1 MQYYTSLR
9 EANIARQKEWV
20 GKAPPVDLS
29 FRSNEMM
36 GEVGEVLEL
45 IGGRIRDAKWPDGL
59 GSELADVLIT
69 ADLLMLD
76 AGMGALPMSGEPLRG
91 YGPLRLATMLGAH
104 AGKVANVVKKLE
116 RERLGFAGSTS
127 DRIDL
132 LGHMRSMMAVV
143 TTMAEMLKGV
153 DIIGKFNAT
162 SEKLGFQTRLLDY
175 PGYSIFAE
183 KGEVF
188 DVVSSWTEALNPG
201 ETFTPMPQDQAREA
215 TFDTLEELAK
225 LLHNEGDTAL
235 EGELRASFARG
246 TGGVDIDRVVDIL
259 TVVHNTELEKA
270 MSALN
275 VATDALDT
283 STHLNDR
290 LTLRLTTI
298 MDDLGRLLWS
308 AAEPLD

>member
-45 IGGRIRDAKWPDGL
+45 IGLDSPAAERMKLVAP
-59 GSELADVLIT
+59 ELADVLIC

-76 AGMGALPMSGEPLRG
+76 AGMGALPMNGEVLRG
-91 YGPLRLATMLGAH
+91 FGPLRLGTMLGAH

-116 RERLGFAGSTS
+116 RERLGFAGSTA
-127 DRIDL
+127 DHIDL
-132 LGHMRSMMAVV
+132 LGLMRCMLAVV
-143 TTMAEMLKGV
+143 TALAEMAKGV
-153 DIIGKFNAT
+153 DIVGKFNAT

-188 DVVSSWTEALNPG
+188 DVVSSWTEALKPG

-225 LLHNEGDTAL
+225 LLHDEGDTAM

-275 VATDALDT
+275 EATDDV
-283 STHLNDR
+283 ST
-290 LTLRLTTI
+290 LTLRMTTLQ
-298 MDDLGRLLWS
+298 DDLSRLHRYAS
-308 AAEPLD
+308 QPLD